1 MDVLY
6 ENVYEVDMTKELV
19 AEAKKTIRLGNEVL
33 HPRTGAWTMRQV
45 QKIFAPI
52 ENMKVKSDKDKEK
65 QNEAYTDAVFKAI
78 DLIFKGKDAEILA
91 EIDPSIDLLISIF
104 EEVLDMAGVQTAP
117 VEGNGEGSK
126 N

>member
-19 AEAKKTIRLGNEVL
+19 AEAKKTIRFGDEVL

-52 ENMKVKSDKDKEK
+52 ENMKIKSEKDKEK
-65 QNEAYTDAVFKAI
+65 QNEAYTDAVLKVKM
-78 DLIFKGKDAEILA
+78 LKSWQRLT
-91 EIDPSIDLLISIF
+91 PLLIY
-104 EEVLDMAGVQTAP
+104 
-117 VEGNGEGSK
+117 
-126 N
+126 